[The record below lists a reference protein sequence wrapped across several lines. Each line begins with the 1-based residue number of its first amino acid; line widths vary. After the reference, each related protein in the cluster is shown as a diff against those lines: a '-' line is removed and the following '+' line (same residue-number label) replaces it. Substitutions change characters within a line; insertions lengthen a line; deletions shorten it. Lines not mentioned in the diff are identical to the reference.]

1 MPKARFAPP
10 VIGRAQ
16 EERPIAPVHAAT
28 QADGP
33 RALSTALNLPIEQF
47 AADPD
52 QPRRDH
58 GADSLTELATSLTA
72 YGVLQPLLV
81 REAGTLDDGRTRYM
95 IVAGGRR
102 YAAALLA
109 GVTRLPVVVRDT
121 EGAMLRMTQLVEN
134 IQRQDLAPVEEARAF
149 QELMDAEGISAE
161 ELATR
166 LHISG
171 QRVRER
177 LHVLSDQV
185 LADAVERGQITPTIA
200 RDVLRLPDEGRR
212 DVRQRIESGE
222 AVTRT
227 DVKRTR
233 VRVEA
238 TGARNPRAKGGG
250 RAARPKKSTGD
261 VATPPSALQD
271 QARLDNAPSPVA
283 SSSSTLQTPP
293 DQAGLD
299 PALDSALE
307 TLDSGALDQ
316 VMRYGVERGWSCQE
330 LRQAIR
336 ARRSGTEDD
345 GR

>member
-10 VIGRAQ
+10 AIGRAQ

-33 RALSTALNLPIEQF
+33 RALSMALSLPIEQL

-58 GADSLTELATSLTA
+58 GAESLTELATSLTA

-81 REAGTLDDGRTRYM
+81 REAGTLDDGLTRYM

-121 EGAMLRMTQLVEN
+121 EGAALRMTQLVEN

-166 LHISG
+166 IHISG
-171 QRVRER
+171 QRIRER

-212 DVRQRIESGE
+212 DVRHRIESGE

-227 DVKRTR
+227 DVRRTR
-233 VRVEA
+233 ERVEA

-250 RAARPKKSTGD
+250 RAARPKSTGD
-261 VATPPSALQD
+261 AAAPPSASTD
-271 QARLDNAPSPVA
+271 QARLDNAPPPVVTYTP
-283 SSSSTLQTPP
+283 TLLTPP
-293 DQAGLD
+293 DQARLD
-299 PALDSALE
+299 PTLDSALQ

-316 VMRYGVERGWSCQE
+316 VIRYGVERAWSCQE
-330 LRQAIR
+330 LLQAIQ
-336 ARRSGTEDD
+336 ARRLGTVGD

>member
-1 MPKARFAPP
+1 MPRKQTILPTVSGRRQADRPPLKAA
-10 VIGRAQ
+10 
-16 EERPIAPVHAAT
+16 APVDAE
-28 QADGP
+28 
-33 RALSTALNLPIEQF
+33 RALPGAMAVPVEQLVP
-47 AADPD
+47 DPD
-52 QPRRDH
+52 QPRRAMGGDRL
-58 GADSLTELATSLTA
+58 AQLAASLKE

-81 REAGTLDDGRTRYM
+81 REAGYLDDGRTRYM

-102 YAAALLA
+102 YAAAQQA
-109 GVTRLPVVVRDT
+109 GLTRLPVVVRDT
-121 EGAMLRMTQLVEN
+121 EGATLRMTQLLEN
-134 IQRQDLAPVEEARAF
+134 IQRQDLAPLDEARAF

-171 QRVRER
+171 QRIRER

-222 AVTRT
+222 AMTRT

-233 VRVEA
+233 ERVEA

-250 RAARPKKSTGD
+250 RAARPKVTGD
-261 VATPPSALQD
+261 DGAAPNAPLD

-283 SSSSTLQTPP
+283 VHLSPLLTLP

-299 PALDSALE
+299 PVLDSALQ

-316 VMRYGVERGWSCQE
+316 VIGYGVERGWSCQE
-330 LRQAIR
+330 LLQALQQ
-336 ARRSGTEDD
+336 RRSGMEGDK
-345 GR
+345 R